1 MLLLLAVVES
11 EEKRISEATASVLED
26 FASSLSLSTRDTPN
40 SGIPVKAT
48 SDLTNSGLVRYTDMQ
63 TTETLSETPPMGIST
78 IEKLSDRGLTNVI
91 LETSEDVPSQAKNAY
106 QWRTSSVTIEASS
119 PTVHLNAKDTD
130 NINPEPIMEP
140 GQIPTVTPRLDG
152 LPKISDIARS
162 VTDFP
167 TSLDAVY
174 STAMKPATVSASSE
188 QNAQQSKR
196 QWQRDQ
202 IPVITPKLE
211 GFFSLSDALP
221 KKTHSSASFGHTD
234 NRSENVESGR
244 PSLIKEE
251 SSVSVVTSSQDTL
264 ASSRDVSSK
273 VMSSSSAFATTAY
286 LRVGHP
292 TIVTS
297 SELSANEQMQEER
310 EELYSITSA
319 VGEIASSSDIT
330 SSDKQSS
337 LSFVDASV
345 TPVMN
350 YTNSTIIPFTKQNAQ
365 SNSPSSIQIEGDQI
379 PSLTPRPQGL
389 HSVSDISLK
398 EIHFSTFYHD
408 TESPIFMHLTAATS
422 SGQNTLL
429 SDPFRTQVELD
440 GGVVKTTN
448 LDGLTTLSFVSLKGV
463 QRLIHVTNS
472 DVVHPF
478 SEQKSQLSSPSDK
491 QVRFQES
498 PTMTPRLEKL
508 ASLINFSPT
517 QTHFSTVA
525 VDLSGSVHAT
535 LKPSYMPS
543 KIQQERDE
551 IPMVTSRIVELV
563 SLSGVS
569 TSVPHSTNPFVH
581 TNKPDAEQEYNNVQL
596 VGAKSLPNPTPTHSN
611 IPIQSFDFPFTASK
625 INISVHE
632 SKRSFLVMNVKDT
645 VRSIDK
651 EEPSPATKQAPT
663 FKQNELLKT
672 PTTDTPRLPVLSSF
686 PTSSSPQVSATSMV
700 ERATILSL
708 TPLNRNS
715 SSLEPTST
723 HQYLSLALKA
733 TRVEPASTST
743 SHHTTADSLLSSR
756 KWKTEPTPNLL
767 VNQTIMITK
776 SYQPRKTSSLYI
788 SHGHGTRTPVILT
801 VSKQLQLSVSSVILT
816 SKPLN
821 SIESKDFIIKLA
833 GNATLV
839 ELAQQHRVDLT
850 PSANVPDSMAASQK
864 VKNNLTESSK
874 QGTSVS
880 RIWQTEL
887 IPISS
892 TGSGNTSAPS
902 GRQLSIAKTQSIAVS
917 LSAVT
922 LDPSDSLHSS
932 DAVNVSVN
940 ASYGTPVKSLAFKK
954 EITSASSVRG
964 GLDAFQHSTAGTF
977 ITDSVDITSK
987 PLQRTLEE
995 TLGKVKE
1002 KQKVVRALA
1011 SGIVSSPVFHLALR
1025 HIGELLKNETG
1036 LVHSV
1041 ARLESMLGHLQR
1053 LVLRETNN
1061 HLRTSANLSLPFNE
1075 TMDRGDGSSE
1085 ISKHVD
1091 LKLEG
1096 ISSKLKRI
1104 SSVLAALQLKRRDPN
1119 STVIERSKIERPEK
1133 LTRVDNKHNKLIELL
1148 LKRFTKLEA
1157 MIQTKRNYVKGNS
1170 FTTIVSR
1177 NGNVST
1183 HFQAISATSTK
1194 VSAFLEV
1201 SKTTATR
1208 PHLISPTS
1216 SHLSREMMT
1225 LQSHGRLS
1233 AATTRKIETGFVQ
1246 LSTLRTVLPSAN
1258 SRVIPFFTA
1267 SKLNSHLSVVE
1278 TRHSFHHEPVR
1289 NKTLSSHAERSKEF
1303 TYVTFRG
1310 GLEAG
1315 VFTER
1320 GKVET
1325 METCVELCYDLLSCH
1340 VAFMVGN
1347 TCYSIQCY
1355 SQKTCEVLPVD
1366 TTVINTR
1373 VVYLKDRM
1381 LRLPYSTTSHPTAS
1395 SLVYDS
1401 NFTIKNCAK
1410 NITVLKNMTFLAGM
1424 SAGNYTDYGTV
1435 DSIQACSNICC
1446 SKKVCDA
1453 AFMILNNCFTID
1465 CVSDKA
1471 CHAIPSKSQ
1480 KVNTSIVYFRKTL
1493 SKKHSQPEPKGI
1505 AKIKAQQTC
1514 PLVSGVLKGVTLKGG
1529 INAGNFTDHGIVN
1542 EFSSC
1547 VDKCCNSQN
1556 CDVAFMVENNCY
1568 SVKCAEDKSGCLP
1581 LNARTTKLKTFMAL
1595 KNNSFFENVPFPATG
1610 HISCIQSG
1618 GIQRGYTFQRGLKA
1632 GNFTLRSEVKNVSA
1646 CIKECCSSSCNA
1658 AFMIGENCYSVACAN
1673 KRDCKTMKAKQVD
1686 FTTAIAFVA
1695 RAQNRSISPTSGDI
1709 GSDSMTQFTKS
1720 ILGGHCDI
1728 TDEQTNVNITGGW
1741 KSGKFLRLP
1750 DIKDMKKC
1758 TEACCDY
1765 HGCGA
1770 AMFIDQYCY
1779 NLICFKTR
1787 GCKFTGSKKAF
1798 MINKF
1803 VGVRKNLGH
1812 LLSPFKKAQIRL
1824 LTESKEHVSHSTFMR
1839 DVRNAIK
1846 GQNQSTILNV
1856 KNSTSESNSHV
1867 MALDYTGSHYIH
1879 PTRTNFNTNS
1889 KNIVYN
1895 LNVKK
1900 HDIPSRVSSQHGG
1913 LITSFSLSRTVS
1925 SKASSMSNVISSLSS
1940 GASRISSTTVRSQVD
1955 TANMGKNVWHAISV
1969 TPMLQLL
1976 PGKRISSKPFSSS
1989 RKSEVTRQSLSYVKP
2004 WDTFR
2009 NQVGSSMFSM
2019 ASFGG
2024 DKNKNSSS
2032 IFSSEDYSFMSDYS
2046 LLKERKNRNRKRS
2059 YACTHTFVFNNS
2071 TLRGGL
2077 EAGDVKNE
2085 GKVEGVE
2092 ECVEM
2097 CCKTP
2102 ECNVAFLVNETCYIV
2117 ACFNKRG
2124 CEAIPA
2130 KGREVRES
2138 MKVAYVARSKD
2149 ETELIKQLI
2158 SHTETSK
2165 INANRTGNN
2174 KPKDEKHLPMT
2185 DVVVKQGSCIRS
2197 PVLRDVRFKLG
2208 KHAGDFKSVGIV
2220 TGIDECV
2227 VLCCETTVCNA
2238 VFMLGSRCHLVS
2250 CSNELDCQTVAAKS
2264 EFYKPTVVYLARNK
2278 VEVEYFLKMIPKEL
2292 LDKYQNNDNLNVTSD
2307 EDGAAIRR
2315 SQLERA
2321 KGKGNNGNITRT
2333 HTEVSQKS
2341 LHLVSLNLHLTSSG
2355 IVNASSSTTPTLE
2368 STNTFSIQHEIS
2380 PSVHG
2385 VIVKDKTNTLSESS
2399 YIFPVRPGLNP
2410 SLSNTNNKEASHK
2423 LKSSSVLRTSQE
2435 MTSNAGTSYVVTTSN
2450 PVLESSNVFPPLK
2463 QPTPV
2468 LGSVTP
2474 KKTLEPSYLIPTME
2488 RESKSLSNINGST
2501 FIIQTQGL
2509 SNVSSSLATSHLN
2522 TSNRTLK
2529 TWNPSEITNVEDG
2542 LKNKTPTT
2550 HSNLAM
2556 VVIDS
2561 KTSSII
2567 PRQLSDIAE
2576 TAATAPMN
2584 SLLVKSMISFAE
2596 SLNGSSPRISVSP
2609 PTSGYSTVVEKERR
2623 EHQTTNT
2630 IQIESDG
2637 ASSTHSPLSLNSMT
2651 RAYNLANKYSDGNVP
2666 LPLNTPIKV
2675 KPSSSLK
2682 ASNMTVSHSAI
2693 SKITSTPLLRP
2704 TAMPYLQTE
2713 DMKKLSS
2720 ANLSNKESSHA
2731 ISKNLVLTES
2741 VLTLEKTTH
2750 IKVQGGDPFKEN
2762 KRGDIPLK
2770 SSVFDE
2776 STWTALNIT
2785 VGSYLKNYNSLTRKA
2800 LNPSSAPP
2808 LRSLLSTSLH
2818 YSSGE
2823 NTTVQLSKV
2832 RDNPGSKN
2840 VAVAKVLYNGSP
2852 STWPLAN
2859 SSGGMSESDSVDRMF
2874 FPTFSITSGKS
2885 INIITS
2891 TLDESVHKISFSG
2904 NATPEVLVAH
2914 YTLTMSRTT
2923 RVLLAVSTVQ
2933 GLKTTSTSPL
2943 AGFPSEPLPLPTH
2956 FLTSSSNALP
2966 TRTAHSLFSLRA
2978 SPSSFN
2984 DANNIIV
2991 TPTRIIT
2998 QPTKTKSIQKQLPSS
3013 KNTNSVSYML
3023 EMLTFS
3029 KIMNSPP
3036 RYYTRSNEK
3045 STPSLMASPSLLS
3058 SQVTPVS
3065 PPCSQRKTESSVS
3078 FTKSNAILNFESL
3091 LQFPVSSNGTHKDS
3105 KLNSIEQEL
3114 SLLQWKQNQTSSSLR
3129 KAEDLL
3135 QSLQGSLSN
3144 MEMTT
3149 QEIATSRKLVDSGK
3163 QNISRKQNDS
3173 LNTEENLHVNRIM
3186 KELSD
3191 NFPKIPLIQ
3200 TLNHSIQ
3207 KLISNVSRS
3216 TANYMKVNELLSDI
3230 RRILLRKETSTNVDA
3245 ISSSGTSIFRT
3256 PKSTLHYTTAS
3267 TAYPPSVTKKDLT
3280 SKEIVVGHLS
3290 MASEKHKRVEIP
3302 EFKPFAGGFLEE
3314 IKELQPLKRMP
3325 QYLSHDTISDSTP
3338 ISGALLEQIR
3348 PLHEM
3353 SPRLPSIGNSKR
3365 ISSASTDS
3373 SLAKVSVGAR
3383 RAVLNDKVKSGKAAT
3398 TGNLQTTDSFT
3409 LLASADN
3416 QRMPQLTPK
3425 YLSPTTTTTLG
3436 RSRRH
3441 QSLSIRND
3449 GLRASPS
3456 RTSHNIQFQALL
3468 PYAGLDGHPSPL
3480 PRPETMRVNNPTPS
3494 DVVKLSSTIHS
3505 KISTPPL
3512 SRTRVPSMASVKH
3525 FDSHSMWKES
3535 APVTRDSSQTIKL
3548 SRQYTAKELQTSSAE
3563 MAANGEKSGMFGY
3576 FAQLLKSIK
3585 DILTQKN
3592 RNPHDDGVRAPSS
3605 VFHNLSSATERS
3617 FESSS
3622 LFLSV
3627 LNTPLRITIIP
3638 GETVKPSVTTLTS
3651 AFVTATKF
3659 SSKLIASKGL
3669 DMSLAMQPLRELSLN
3684 ITGIH
3689 KAALCKHSPVHV
3701 NSTLRGGV
3709 HAGVLR
3715 DFGTVS
3721 NDAEC
3726 ISQCCLSKTCDAA
3739 FLLLNRCFLVTC
3751 KSRTLCDSV
3760 PAKTLTFRPRV
3771 IYMQKKVPLPTE
3783 GKSQT
3788 VTRPFDS
3795 SFKQNKLFP
3804 STRSG
3809 MFTMGLFPR
3818 DPGDNSATKKTPK
3831 PENVKDKFLCKASI
3845 TRQNVTLRGGIN
3857 SGHFKDEGT
3866 VKSMER
3872 CIELCCG
3879 RANCSV
3885 AFMLLNRC
3893 FSVICYNKTSCKS
3906 IPARSLIF
3914 QPQLAYVGRNL
3925 SSPIISVTH
3934 IDTIAKTQGSTP
3946 LFSASTELITESKTS
3961 MARLHDN
3968 CRHGNLEK
3976 EVTLRGGV
3984 NAGSFLDA
3992 GLVSNIEQCAD
4003 HCCSV
4008 IKCDVAFMIM
4018 KRCFLVT
4025 CFSSRLCESIPAR
4038 NADYF
4043 TELVHVSRDETAVV
4057 RDLLARL
4064 VQPSS
4069 PKFKIESDFESLAT
4083 TVGHLS
4089 SRTLALFSQLS
4100 FIQETIT
4107 DNKHLTLT
4115 RHFIGPRMNLRSP
4128 TVPPAVP
4135 VPGALIKST
4144 IEPVKENKQE
4154 LVGLIQTIGMS
4165 TRPESTRHLLDKTIT
4180 PSSLI
4185 GNSPLSSLEWAKRT
4199 RNVTFLGKELETSGA
4214 FSEDEI
4220 CQSTVV
4226 YYNATMRG
4234 GINTG
4239 VFKDQGTVQNM
4250 RKCIEHCC
4258 RWQFCSLA
4266 FMLLTRCYTIACYNE
4281 HLCDPVP
4288 AKNLTFTPR
4297 IAFIS
4302 RVRRDQDNFTN
4313 ILENSAKPSPSGSSA
4328 ERTRLNTSIT
4338 GKKLSFLQAT
4348 DSYLPSIVTTRTVSL
4363 PNSLEIKPSPSQ
4375 WLFSKVFTL
4384 PLESRHNCTSSEQ
4397 KHNVTLRGGLNAG
4410 HFKDNGKVVN
4420 IQQCIDLCC
4429 GENHCDLALM
4439 LLENCFTVRCHN
4451 KQLCESV
4458 PAKTSKYRSK
4468 IVYVNKISSVNSTR
4482 LFTHKSTKT
4491 ISLLDAALPA
4501 MGEGDESNT
4510 SQTENKSTVAD
4521 VIGRFDSEQLAD
4533 LLSPS
4538 PATANRQVMLNSSIL
4553 KLGVWSSAVL
4563 SLNQSKILK
4572 LQQIRNQTVGASFS
4586 HHHHY
4591 ATPSILASSIHKSSL
4606 MPSPMFSLNTNSS
4619 AHTEHNKS
4627 TTKGG
4632 VLSGFSSGLT
4642 RTLEDLP
4649 RHSINQPFSC
4659 LDSPISYNVTLRNG
4673 IRSGYFRDQG
4683 RVENMGEC
4691 IRKCCDSDRC
4701 DVAFMLKERCYL
4713 VTCYTKK
4720 GCQTVQARNSMFRPR
4735 VAHVRRTN
4743 VSQLMSFMD
4752 EQETVE
4758 HPQSVVKADHITPSS
4773 TLPALVKSFDNSSRH
4788 SIKTKKLLDRKNN
4801 ATQSHHNNK
4810 RHYKMKSKKGKN
4822 KPGNQATHHKIKHV
4836 TVAPELKKKKARKP
4850 IKKHHGNIKVTDLKH
4865 TRTASSKAA
4874 KIQRFKSKLDKKRNR
4889 KLSHSDLEQLFRLMK
4904 PKKALVRPEATGMK
4918 NTSTEAHTLAPKLD
4932 GKSSTPTPTTAV
4944 NQQNQP
4950 TAPRKK
4956 NTGTHKSQNTT
4967 NSKNSFASKVER
4979 LFNDDGDK
4987 SRLTLSHNAES
4998 VNSESLKRNEKPTRR
5013 QRMTHATS
5021 SGPLATRKPKPHHVK
5036 SPLRHHN
5043 KLLSTKS
5050 TVPLLPTQA
5059 PVQEDSSCKTDQ
5071 VEYNQ
5076 TLRGGLSSGLFH
5088 EVGKVNDMKSCSQ
5101 HCCSS
5106 PICDLAFMVLHHCF
5120 LVTCSSSNPRMCDS
5134 TPALA
5139 TNFNPMISRVT
5150 RNLGEDKVKETA
5162 AKPNIKPSPTMKP
5175 MAPPPKLSPQQPELL
5190 APEVANNKTSL
5201 LFSSFVSPSH
5211 ESTIPSH
5218 TITMKRPAPN
5228 RDSSLLQMAETPIS
5242 PQKIHSGCISSVTE
5256 HNVTLRGG
5264 LHAGKFTDAGKVNG
5278 SSICTE
5284 LCCKAN
5290 DCDVAFYAFN
5300 RCFLVKCFDEYLCGS
5315 TPSMLPNFNPTVI
5328 HVYRHHSKPTTK
5340 PATTLPPINAVLEA
5354 IEDETQTKMKSTK
5367 TKNKTC
5373 AHSDEYKEVTLR
5385 MGYHAGNFTSR
5396 GKVNSTKQCVDFCCQ
5411 QLGCDLIFMFL
5422 NNCYTVMC
5430 SSGYACEIVPA
5441 RKSRFDP
5448 KVVYFIK
5455 NNSSPVIKP
5464 SDFNSTLS
5472 GFYSVDKQPVNV
5484 VHYKEVRA
5492 NKTNRNSYKKD
5503 FAELK
5508 NITQT
5513 IDEEFVVI
5521 PDNKL
5526 TARNVI
5532 KSTANATLEDQKHSV
5547 GNYSSN
5553 KTVLRTTDAHLKS
5566 KQHKLILKGNAT
5578 KKHTVNPTDEKM
5590 DIVIK
5595 KLFNIT
5601 EENKYLEGEIRSLKA
5616 TKDKPGR
5623 TKKKSPSGSAAGDVQ
5638 KSKRKPPLRKI
5649 KRKRISNK
5657 IKERKSRLGYN
5668 DAGSAIDSNA
5678 SKRVVLVDTDR
5689 PPWHPPTDEHNI
5701 QEHSIQRFHG
5711 KIHEKA
5717 HHVNSTR
5724 KALPKKKR
5732 LREQHTFSKK
5742 NHSNHWRPTDE
5753 HAIEERVIYT
5763 AGSASGHPKES
5774 GKHKKVGV
5782 DEGFENKYGQPEPDK
5797 DSLELGEIMNLK
5809 LTNKTG
5815 KKPEEPVWVNS
5826 GNKNKD
5832 DMAIPHESERKDTF
5846 QFDKQSVSGNKNV
5859 DDMKSFH
5866 EQMSPTPKPDFL
5878 LETRKERKKKKFK
5891 HGDEID
5897 FENQIDGDLPE
5908 GKLWVSSS
5916 SENKDQMKN
5925 FHEQMSPTPKP
5936 DILLETRRERK
5947 KKKLKHA
5954 DEIDFENQID
5964 ADLPE
5969 GKLWVS
5975 SSSENKDQMKNFH
5988 EQMSPT
5994 PKPDFLLETQKERKE
6009 KKFKH
6014 GDEINFENQTD
6025 ADLPEGKLWVSS
6037 SSENKDQMKNFHEQ
6051 IAPTA
6056 KVHFEF
6062 YKQRE
6067 SKDVNEDEFQK
6078 EQQHERPFDE
6088 LSGRKGDIVQ
6098 NTAIKHTKEPEPRFT
6113 TSKSEPTLSEFAQ
6126 MDTKFEKSHPEQSTI
6141 KNDYTHRHKLVPSGH
6156 SLESTR
6162 SNDIKESE
6170 QIAVVKT
6177 SEDIY
6182 PSSGYHHESIT
6193 SLRGEDRKS
6202 RHKKPDLDAI
6212 FDRINTIYNRLQD
6225 LIEQHSQRS
6234 NATAGKNAV
6243 TNYSRRNEERIPKP
6257 PMSSRMSTPAMSISK
6272 PSPTISFGKP
6282 SHKTITVVKQYVTD
6296 KVEGSGEPASRNLMD
6311 YIKTIY
6317 SRVQEL
6323 YKRGTKQA
6331 SVKGKNS
6338 YRKKKG
6344 QRTFASGD
6352 WKKGRKFDR
6361 KRTRS
6366 RIEKKHQRR
6375 KKKEE
6380 ESVLRE
6386 MKQIYKKM
6394 KKMYRQQSNSQK
6406 KSEVTSREAERQRQ
6420 RSFIPTSSSK
6430 ISKPISLG
6438 SSVGNT
6444 RPLNSSIG
6452 DAQRKPQ
6459 VHITGMYPSSFV

>member
-1 MLLLLAVVES
+1 MSCKCVFKCIKSLLLLLLLAVAES
-11 EEKRISEATASVLED
+11 DEKRISEAAASDMED
-26 FASSLSLSTRDTPN
+26 FTSSLSLSTRGTPN

-63 TTETLSETPPMGIST
+63 TTETLSKTPAMGIST
-78 IEKLSDRGLTNVI
+78 IEQPSDRGLTNVT
-91 LETSEDVPSQAKNAY
+91 LETSEDVPSQAQNAY
-106 QWRTSSVTIEASS
+106 QWRTSSVTIETSS

-130 NINPEPIMEP
+130 NITNPDPIMEP

-152 LPKISDIARS
+152 LPKISDISRS
-162 VTDFP
+162 VTDSP
-167 TSLDAVY
+167 SSLDAVY
-174 STAMKPATVSASSE
+174 STAIKPATVSASSE

-211 GFFSLSDALP
+211 GFFSLSDVLP
-221 KKTHSSASFGHTD
+221 KKTYSSASFGHTD

-244 PSLIKEE
+244 PSLIKEK
-251 SSVSVVTSSQDTL
+251 SSGVSVVTSSQDTL

-273 VMSSSSAFATTAY
+273 VMSSSSAFATTTH
-286 LRVGHP
+286 LRVGHS
-292 TIVTS
+292 TIGAS

-310 EELYSITSA
+310 KELYSITSA
-319 VGEIASSSDIT
+319 VGEIASLPDIT
-330 SSDKQSS
+330 PSDKQSS

-365 SNSPSSIQIEGDQI
+365 SNRPSRIQIEGDQI
-379 PSLTPRPQGL
+379 PSLTPRLQRLP
-389 HSVSDISLK
+389 SVSDISLK
-398 EIHFSTFYHD
+398 EIHSSTFYHD

-422 SGQNTLL
+422 SGQNTL
-429 SDPFRTQVELD
+429 SSGPFRTQVELD

-478 SEQKSQLSSPSDK
+478 SEQKSELSSLSDK

-569 TSVPHSTNPFVH
+569 TSVADATTPFVH
-581 TNKPDAEQEYNNVQL
+581 RNKPDAEQEYNNVQL

-625 INISVHE
+625 VNISVHE
-632 SKRSFLVMNVKDT
+632 SKRSSLVINMKDT

-686 PTSSSPQVSATSMV
+686 PTSSSPQVSAISMV

-743 SHHTTADSLLSSR
+743 SQHTTADALSSSR
-756 KWKTEPTPNLL
+756 KWRTEPTPNLL

-801 VSKQLQLSVSSVILT
+801 VSKQLQLSLRSVILT
-816 SKPLN
+816 SKTLH
-821 SIESKDFIIKLA
+821 SKESKDFIIKPA

-839 ELAQQHRVDLT
+839 ELAQQRRVDLT
-850 PSANVPDSMAASQK
+850 PSANFPDS
-864 VKNNLTESSK
+864 
-874 QGTSVS
+874 
-880 RIWQTEL
+880 EL

-892 TGSGNTSAPS
+892 TGPRNTNATSGT
-902 GRQLSIAKTQSIAVS
+902 QLSIAKTQSITVS

-932 DAVNVSVN
+932 EAVNVSVN
-940 ASYGTPVKSLAFKK
+940 ALYGTPLKSLTVKK
-954 EITSASSVRG
+954 KITSASSVRV

-977 ITDSVDITSK
+977 ITDSVDVTSK

-1011 SGIVSSPVFHLALR
+1011 SGIVSSPVFHLAVR

-1041 ARLESMLGHLQR
+1041 SRLETMLGHLQT

-1061 HLRTSANLSLPFNE
+1061 HLRTLANLSLPFNE
-1075 TMDRGDGSSE
+1075 TVNKGDSSSE

-1096 ISSKLKRI
+1096 ISSKLKKI
-1104 SSVLAALQLKRRDPN
+1104 SSVLTALQLKRRDPK

-1157 MIQTKRNYVKGNS
+1157 MIQTKRNNVKGNS

-1177 NGNVST
+1177 NENVST
-1183 HFQAISATSTK
+1183 HFQAISVTSTK

-1201 SKTTATR
+1201 GKTTATR
-1208 PHLISPTS
+1208 PHFISPTS

-1233 AATTRKIETGFVQ
+1233 AAPTRKIRTGSVQ

-1267 SKLNSHLSVVE
+1267 SKMNSHLSVVE

-1325 METCVELCYDLLSCH
+1325 METCVELCYDHLSCH

-1493 SKKHSQPEPKGI
+1493 SKKHFQSEPKGI

-1514 PLVSGVLKGVTLKGG
+1514 PLASGVLKGVTLKGG
-1529 INAGNFTDHGIVN
+1529 INAGNFTDQGIVN

-1568 SVKCAEDKSGCLP
+1568 SVKCAEEKSGCLP

-1595 KNNSFFENVPFPATG
+1595 KNNSFFESVPFPATG

-1686 FTTAIAFVA
+1686 FTTAIAFVD
-1695 RAQNRSISPTSGDI
+1695 RAPNRSINPTSGDI
-1709 GSDSMTQFTKS
+1709 GSDPMIHFTKS

-1728 TDEQTNVNITGGW
+1728 TNEQTNVNITGGW

-1803 VGVRKNLGH
+1803 VGVRKILSH
-1812 LLSPFKKAQIRL
+1812 LLPPFKKAQIRL

-1846 GQNQSTILNV
+1846 GQNQSTI
-1856 KNSTSESNSHV
+1856 STTESNSHV
-1867 MALDYTGSHYIH
+1867 MPLDYTGSHYVH
-1879 PTRTNFNTNS
+1879 PTRTHFNTNS
-1889 KNIVYN
+1889 TNSVYN

-1913 LITSFSLSRTVS
+1913 FITSFSLSRTFS

-1940 GASRISSTTVRSQVD
+1940 GASRMSSTTVRSQVD
-1955 TANMGKNVWHAISV
+1955 TANIGKNVWHAISV

-2009 NQVGSSMFSM
+2009 NQVGSSIFSM
-2019 ASFGG
+2019 ASFGS
-2024 DKNKNSSS
+2024 DKSKNSSS
-2032 IFSSEDYSFMSDYS
+2032 IFSSEEYSFMSDYS

-2077 EAGDVKNE
+2077 KAGDVKNE

-2102 ECNVAFLVNETCYIV
+2102 ECNVALLVNETCYIV

-2220 TGIDECV
+2220 TGVDECV
-2227 VLCCETTVCNA
+2227 MLCCKTTVCNA

-2264 EFYKPTVVYLARNK
+2264 EFYKPTVIYLARNK

-2292 LDKYQNNDNLNVTSD
+2292 LDKYQNDDNLNVNVTSD

-2341 LHLVSLNLHLTSSG
+2341 LHLVLLNLHLTSSG

-2385 VIVKDKTNTLSESS
+2385 VSVKDTTYTLSESS

-2450 PVLESSNVFPPLK
+2450 PGLKSSNVFPPLK
-2463 QPTPV
+2463 QPKPV

-2474 KKTLEPSYLIPTME
+2474 KKTLEPSNLIPTLE
-2488 RESKSLSNINGST
+2488 RGSKSLSNINGST
-2501 FIIQTQGL
+2501 FIIRAQGL
-2509 SNVSSSLATSHLN
+2509 SSVLSSLATLHLD

-2542 LKNKTPTT
+2542 LNNKTPTT

-2567 PRQLSDIAE
+2567 PLQLSDIAE
-2576 TAATAPMN
+2576 TAATAPTN
-2584 SLLVKSMISFAE
+2584 SLLVRSMIRFVE
-2596 SLNGSSPRISVSP
+2596 SLNGSSARISVSP
-2609 PTSGYSTVVEKERR
+2609 PTSGYSTLVEKEKR
-2623 EHQTTNT
+2623 ENQTTNT
-2630 IQIESDG
+2630 IQIESDVS
-2637 ASSTHSPLSLNSMT
+2637 SSTQSPLSLNSMT
-2651 RAYNLANKYSDGNVP
+2651 SAYNLANRYSNGKVP
-2666 LPLNTPIKV
+2666 LPLNTAIKV

-2682 ASNMTVSHSAI
+2682 APNMTVSHPAAPI
-2693 SKITSTPLLRP
+2693 PKITPTSVLRP
-2704 TAMPYLQTE
+2704 TTMPRLQTE

-2720 ANLSNKESSHA
+2720 SKSSNKESSHP
-2731 ISKNLVLTES
+2731 ILKSLVLKS
-2741 VLTLEKTTH
+2741 VLTPEKTNH

-2785 VGSYLKNYNSLTRKA
+2785 VGSYLKNSNSLTRKV

-2818 YSSGE
+2818 YSSAE
-2823 NTTVQLSKV
+2823 NTTVQQSKV
-2832 RDNPGSKN
+2832 RDNPGSKS
-2840 VAVAKVLYNGSP
+2840 AAAAKVLFNESL
-2852 STWPLAN
+2852 STWPLAS
-2859 SSGGMSESDSVDRMF
+2859 SSGGKSESYSVNRTF
-2874 FPTFSITSGKS
+2874 LPSFSITSGKG
-2885 INIITS
+2885 INIGTS
-2891 TLDESVHKISFSG
+2891 TLDESVQEISFSG

-3029 KIMNSPP
+3029 KIMNSPS

-3045 STPSLMASPSLLS
+3045 STPSLMAGPSLLS
-3058 SQVTPVS
+3058 SQVKPVS
-3065 PPCSQRKTESSVS
+3065 PPRSQRKTESSVS
-3078 FTKSNAILNFESL
+3078 FTKSNAILNFGSL

-3114 SLLQWKQNQTSSSLR
+3114 SLLQWKQNQTSSTLK

-3230 RRILLRKETSTNVDA
+3230 RRILLRKETSTNVGT
-3245 ISSSGTSIFRT
+3245 ITSSGTSIFRT

-3290 MASEKHKRVEIP
+3290 LASEKHKRVEIP

-3365 ISSASTDS
+3365 SSSASTDS

-3383 RAVLNDKVKSGKAAT
+3383 RAVLNGKVKSGKAAT
-3398 TGNLQTTDSFT
+3398 TENLQTTDSFT

-3416 QRMPQLTPK
+3416 QRIPHLTPK
-3425 YLSPTTTTTLG
+3425 YLSTTTTTTLG
-3436 RSRRH
+3436 RSPGH

-3468 PYAGLDGHPSPL
+3468 PYAGLDGHPPPL
-3480 PRPETMRVNNPTPS
+3480 PPTETMSVNNPTPS
-3494 DVVKLSSTIHS
+3494 DVVKLSNTIHS
-3505 KISTPPL
+3505 KMSTPPL

-3535 APVTRDSSQTIKL
+3535 APVTRDSSQTIKS

-3818 DPGDNSATKKTPK
+3818 DPGDNSAPKKTPK

-4185 GNSPLSSLEWAKRT
+4185 GNSPLSSLEWAERT
-4199 RNVTFLGKELETSGA
+4199 RNATFFGKELETSGA

-4234 GINTG
+4234 GINAG
-4239 VFKDQGTVQNM
+4239 VFKDQGAVQNM

-4266 FMLLTRCYTIACYNE
+4266 FMLLTRCYTIACYND

-4313 ILENSAKPSPSGSSA
+4313 ILENSVKPSPSGSSA

-4338 GKKLSFLQAT
+4338 GKKLSPLQAT
-4348 DSYLPSIVTTRTVSL
+4348 DSDLPSIVTTRTVSL
-4363 PNSLEIKPSPSQ
+4363 PSSLEIKPSPSQ
-4375 WLFSKVFTL
+4375 SLFSKVFTL

-4429 GENHCDLALM
+4429 GETHCDLALM

-4458 PAKTSKYRSK
+4458 PAKTAKYRSK

-4482 LFTHKSTKT
+4482 LFTHTSTKT
-4491 ISLLDAALPA
+4491 VSLLDAALPA

-4510 SQTENKSTVAD
+4510 SQTENKSTVAG
-4521 VIGRFDSEQLAD
+4521 VIGRFDSEQLAE

-4553 KLGVWSSAVL
+4553 KLVVWSSAVL

-4572 LQQIRNQTVGASFS
+4572 LQQIKNQTVGASLS
-4586 HHHHY
+4586 HNHHY

-4606 MPSPMFSLNTNSS
+4606 MPSPMFTLNTSSS

-4673 IRSGYFRDQG
+4673 IRSGYFEDQG

-4735 VAHVRRTN
+4735 VAHVQRTN

-4773 TLPALVKSFDNSSRH
+4773 TLPALVKSLDNSSRH
-4788 SIKTKKLLDRKNN
+4788 SIKSKKLLDRKNN

-4810 RHYKMKSKKGKN
+4810 RHYKMKSKNGKN

-4904 PKKALVRPEATGMK
+4904 PKKAPVRPEATGMK
-4918 NTSTEAHTLAPKLD
+4918 NTSTEAPTLAPKLD
-4932 GKSSTPTPTTAV
+4932 GNSSTRTPTTAA
-4944 NQQNQP
+4944 NQQNQL

-4967 NSKNSFASKVER
+4967 DSKNSFASKVER
-4979 LFNDDGDK
+4979 LFNHDGDK
-4987 SRLTLSHNAES
+4987 SGLTLSHNAES
-4998 VNSESLKRNEKPTRR
+4998 VNSGSLKRNEKPTRR
-5013 QRMTHATS
+5013 QRMTHATT
-5021 SGPLATRKPKPHHVK
+5021 GPLATRKPKPHHVK
-5036 SPLRHHN
+5036 SPLRHQN

-5050 TVPLLPTQA
+5050 TVPPLPTQA

-5201 LFSSFVSPSH
+5201 LFSSFFSPTH

-5228 RDSSLLQMAETPIS
+5228 RDSSLLQMAETLVS

-5328 HVYRHHSKPTTK
+5328 HVYRHHSKPTAK

-5503 FAELK
+5503 FSEL
-5508 NITQT
+5508 NNVTQT

-5532 KSTANATLEDQKHSV
+5532 KSTANATLEDRKHSA

-5566 KQHKLILKGNAT
+5566 KQHKLILKGNET

-5623 TKKKSPSGSAAGDVQ
+5623 TKEKSPSGTAAGDVK

-5657 IKERKSRLGYN
+5657 IKERKSILGYN

-5689 PPWHPPTDEHNI
+5689 PPLHPPTDEHNI

-5711 KIHEKA
+5711 KIREKA
-5717 HHVNSTR
+5717 HRVNSTR
-5724 KALPKKKR
+5724 KALPKQKR

-5753 HAIEERVIYT
+5753 HAIEERVIYA

-5774 GKHKKVGV
+5774 VKHKKVGV

-5797 DSLELGEIMNLK
+5797 DNLELGEIMNLK

-5815 KKPEEPVWVNS
+5815 KKPEEPVWVSS

-5832 DMAIPHESERKDTF
+5832 DMTIPHESERKDTF

-5866 EQMSPTPKPDFL
+5866 EQMSPTLKPDFL

-5891 HGDEID
+5891 HGDEIH
-5897 FENQIDGDLPE
+5897 FENQI
-5908 GKLWVSSS
+5908 
-5916 SENKDQMKN
+5916 
-5925 FHEQMSPTPKP
+5925 
-5936 DILLETRRERK
+5936 
-5947 KKKLKHA
+5947 
-5954 DEIDFENQID
+5954 
-5964 ADLPE
+5964 
-5969 GKLWVS
+5969 
-5975 SSSENKDQMKNFH
+5975 
-5988 EQMSPT
+5988 
-5994 PKPDFLLETQKERKE
+5994 
-6009 KKFKH
+6009 
-6014 GDEINFENQTD
+6014 D

-6062 YKQRE
+6062 HKQRE

-6126 MDTKFEKSHPEQSTI
+6126 MDTKFEQSHPEQSTI

-6156 SLESTR
+6156 NLESTR

-6282 SHKTITVVKQYVTD
+6282 SHKKITVVKQYVTD
-6296 KVEGSGEPASRNLMD
+6296 KVEGSGEPSGRNLMD

-6331 SVKGKNS
+6331 LVKGKNTH
-6338 YRKKKG
+6338 RKKKG

-6352 WKKGRKFDR
+6352 WKKEGKFDR

-6366 RIEKKHQRR
+6366 RIEKKHQRK

-6394 KKMYRQQSNSQK
+6394 KKMYRQQSKSQK

-6430 ISKPISLG
+6430 VTKPIRLG

-6459 VHITGMYPSSFV
+6459 VHFTGMYPSSLV

>member
-1 MLLLLAVVES
+1 MFKCIKLLLLLLAVAGS
-11 EEKRISEATASVLED
+11 EEKRISEATASVMED

-63 TTETLSETPPMGIST
+63 TNETLSKTPAMGIST

-91 LETSEDVPSQAKNAY
+91 LETSEDVSSQAQNAY
-106 QWRTSSVTIEASS
+106 QWRTFSVAIETSS

-130 NINPEPIMEP
+130 NIINPKPSMEP

-152 LPKISDIARS
+152 LPKISDISRS
-162 VTDFP
+162 VTDSP
-167 TSLDAVY
+167 TSFHTLY

-188 QNAQQSKR
+188 QNAQLSKR
-196 QWQRDQ
+196 QWRRDQ

-211 GFFSLSDALP
+211 GFFSLSDVLP
-221 KKTHSSASFGHTD
+221 KKTYSSTSFDHTD
-234 NRSENVESGR
+234 NRSEKVESGR

-251 SSVSVVTSSQDTL
+251 STGVSVITSSQDTL
-264 ASSRDVSSK
+264 ASSRDVSCK
-273 VMSSSSAFATTAY
+273 VMSSSSAFANTSH
-286 LRVGHP
+286 LRVGHSP
-292 TIVTS
+292 IVTS
-297 SELSANEQMQEER
+297 SELSANGQMQGER
-310 EELYSITSA
+310 EELYLMTSA
-319 VGEIASSSDIT
+319 VGGIASLSGISPNE
-330 SSDKQSS
+330 KQPL
-337 LSFVDASV
+337 LSFVDASI
-345 TPVMN
+345 TAVMN
-350 YTNSTIIPFTKQNAQ
+350 YTKSVIISFTEQNAQ
-365 SNSPSSIQIEGDQI
+365 SNRPSRIQIERDQI
-379 PSLTPRPQGL
+379 PYVTPRLQGL
-389 HSVSDISLK
+389 PNFSDISLK
-398 EIHFSTFYHD
+398 EIHSSSFYHD
-408 TESPIFMHLTAATS
+408 TKSPVFMHLTS
-422 SGQNTLL
+422 DQNTL
-429 SDPFRTQVELD
+429 SSGPFRTQEKLD
-440 GGVVKTTN
+440 WGVVKTTN
-448 LDGLTTLSFVSLKGV
+448 LDGLTSLSFVSLKGE
-463 QRLIHVTNS
+463 QRFIDVTNA

-478 SEQKSQLSSPSDK
+478 SEQKTQLSSPEK
-491 QVRFQES
+491 QVRLQEIS
-498 PTMTPRLEKL
+498 TMTPRLEKL
-508 ASLINFSPT
+508 ASLIDFSPT

-525 VDLSGSVHAT
+525 ADLSGSVHAT
-535 LKPSYMPS
+535 VEPSYIPS

-551 IPMVTSRIVELV
+551 IPIVTSRIVELV
-563 SLSGVS
+563 SLSDVS
-569 TSVPHSTNPFVH
+569 TSVTHSTTPFVYRNN
-581 TNKPDAEQEYNNVQL
+581 TDAEQEYNNVQL
-596 VGAKSLPNPTPTHSN
+596 VGAKSLPSPTPTHSN
-611 IPIQSFDFPFTASK
+611 IPVQRFDFPFTASK
-625 INISVHE
+625 VNISVHG
-632 SKRSFLVMNVKDT
+632 SKRSSHVINVKDT
-645 VRSIDK
+645 VKSSDK
-651 EEPSPATKQAPT
+651 KESLPATKQVPT

-672 PTTDTPRLPVLSSF
+672 LTTDTSWLPVLSSF
-686 PTSSSPQVSATSMV
+686 PTSSSPQVSAPAVV

-723 HQYLSLALKA
+723 QEYLSLALKA
-733 TRVEPASTST
+733 TRVEPASTSI
-743 SHHTTADSLLSSR
+743 SQHTTADALLSSR
-756 KWKTEPTPNLL
+756 KWRTEPTPNLL

-776 SYQPRKTSSLYI
+776 SYQPRKTASLYI
-788 SHGHGTRTPVILT
+788 SHGHGTRTPVMLT
-801 VSKQLQLSVSSVILT
+801 VSKQLQLSVSSDILT
-816 SKPLN
+816 SKTLN
-821 SIESKDFIIKLA
+821 SIESKDFPA

-839 ELAQQHRVDLT
+839 ELAQQRRVDVT
-850 PSANVPDSMAASQK
+850 PSANFPDSMAASQK
-864 VKNNLTESSK
+864 TKNNLTESSK
-874 QGTSVS
+874 QGTPAS

-892 TGSGNTSAPS
+892 TGPGNTNATS
-902 GRQLSIAKTQSIAVS
+902 GTQLSIAKTRSIAVS

-932 DAVNVSVN
+932 EAVNVSVN
-940 ASYGTPVKSLAFKK
+940 ALYGTPLKSLTVKK
-954 EITSASSVRG
+954 EITSASSVRF
-964 GLDAFQHSTAGTF
+964 GLDAFQHSTAATF
-977 ITDSVDITSK
+977 MTDPVNVTSK

-995 TLGKVKE
+995 TLGRVKE

-1011 SGIVSSPVFHLALR
+1011 SGIVSSPVFHLAVR

-1041 ARLESMLGHLQR
+1041 SRLESMLGHLQR

-1061 HLRTSANLSLPFNE
+1061 HLRTSANLSLPFIE
-1075 TMDRGDGSSE
+1075 TMNEGDGSSE

-1104 SSVLAALQLKRRDPN
+1104 SSVLTALQLKRRDPN

-1133 LTRVDNKHNKLIELL
+1133 LTRVDNKRNRLIDLL

-1157 MIQTKRNYVKGNS
+1157 MIQTKRNFVKGDS

-1183 HFQAISATSTK
+1183 HFQAIGVTSTK

-1208 PHLISPTS
+1208 PHVISPTS
-1216 SHLSREMMT
+1216 FHLSREILT
-1225 LQSHGRLS
+1225 LQTHGRLS
-1233 AATTRKIETGFVQ
+1233 TAITRKIETGSVQ
-1246 LSTLRTVLPSAN
+1246 LGALRTMLPSTN
-1258 SRVIPFFTA
+1258 SRVIAFFTA
-1267 SKLNSHLSVVE
+1267 SKLKSHSSVVE
-1278 TRHSFHHEPVR
+1278 TGHSFHHEPVQ
-1289 NKTLSSHAERSKEF
+1289 NKTLARHAERSKEF

-1320 GKVET
+1320 GKVQT
-1325 METCVELCYDLLSCH
+1325 METCVELCYDHLSCH

-1493 SKKHSQPEPKGI
+1493 SKKHFQPEPKRI
-1505 AKIKAQQTC
+1505 AKIKAKQTC
-1514 PLVSGVLKGVTLKGG
+1514 PLASGVLKGVTLKGG

-1547 VDKCCNSQN
+1547 VDKCCNLQN

-1568 SVKCAEDKSGCLP
+1568 SVKCAEDKGGCLP

-1595 KNNSFFENVPFPATG
+1595 KNNSFFENVTFPATG
-1610 HISCIQSG
+1610 HVSCIQSG

-1632 GNFTLRSEVKNVSA
+1632 GNFTLRSEVKNMSG
-1646 CIKECCSSSCNA
+1646 CMKECCSRSCNA
-1658 AFMIGENCYSVACAN
+1658 AFMIGENCYSVTCAN

-1686 FTTAIAFVA
+1686 FTTAIAFVD
-1695 RAQNRSISPTSGDI
+1695 RAQNRNISPTSGDI
-1709 GSDSMTQFTKS
+1709 GSDQMSQFTRS

-1787 GCKFTGSKKAF
+1787 GCQFTGSKKAF

-1812 LLSPFKKAQIRL
+1812 LLPPLKKAQIRL

-1856 KNSTSESNSHV
+1856 KNSTNEGNSHV
-1867 MALDYTGSHYIH
+1867 MPLDYTGSHYVH
-1879 PTRTNFNTNS
+1879 PTRTHFNTHS
-1889 KNIVYN
+1889 KNSVYN

-1900 HDIPSRVSSQHGG
+1900 HEIPSHVSSQHGG

-1925 SKASSMSNVISSLSS
+1925 SKASSMSSLITSLTI
-1940 GASRISSTTVRSQVD
+1940 GASRMSPTTIRNQVD
-1955 TANMGKNVWHAISV
+1955 TATKENHLWRAISV

-1976 PGKRISSKPFSSS
+1976 PGKRISSKPFPSS

-2004 WDTFR
+2004 WDTVR
-2009 NQVGSSMFSM
+2009 NQVGSSIFPM
-2019 ASFGG
+2019 ASFGS
-2024 DKNKNSSS
+2024 DKNVTSSS
-2032 IFSSEDYSFMSDYS
+2032 MLSSEEYSFMSDYS

-2077 EAGDVKNE
+2077 KAGDVKNE

-2130 KGREVRES
+2130 KDKGVRES

-2165 INANRTGNN
+2165 INALNANRTGNN
-2174 KPKDEKHLPMT
+2174 KTKDEKHLPMT
-2185 DVVVKQGSCIRS
+2185 GVVVKQGSCIRS
-2197 PVLRDVRFKLG
+2197 PILRDVRFKLG
-2208 KHAGDFKSVGIV
+2208 KHAGDFKSVGMV
-2220 TGIDECV
+2220 TGVDECV
-2227 VLCCETTVCNA
+2227 LLCCKTTVCNA
-2238 VFMLGSRCHLVS
+2238 IFMLGSRCHLVS
-2250 CSNELDCQTVAAKS
+2250 CSNERDCQTVAAKS

-2278 VEVEYFLKMIPKEL
+2278 VEVEYFLKMIPREL
-2292 LDKYQNNDNLNVTSD
+2292 LDKYQNDDNLNVNVTSD
-2307 EDGAAIRR
+2307 GHGAAIRR
-2315 SQLERA
+2315 SQLERT
-2321 KGKGNNGNITRT
+2321 KDKGNNGNITRH

-2355 IVNASSSTTPTLE
+2355 IVNVSSSTNPTLE
-2368 STNTFSIQHEIS
+2368 STNTVFIQHEIL
-2380 PSVHG
+2380 PSFHG
-2385 VIVKDKTNTLSESS
+2385 VSVKDTTNTLWESS
-2399 YIFPVRPGLNP
+2399 YIFPARPGLNP
-2410 SLSNTNNKEASHK
+2410 SLSNTNNKEASYK
-2423 LKSSSVLRTSQE
+2423 LKSSGALPTSQE
-2435 MTSNAGTSYVVTTSN
+2435 MTPNAGARNVVTTSN
-2450 PVLESSNVFPPLK
+2450 PGL

-2474 KKTLEPSYLIPTME
+2474 KKTLNQIREPSYLIPTLE
-2488 RESKSLSNINGST
+2488 RGSESLSNIHSST

-2509 SNVSSSLATSHLN
+2509 STVSSSLATSHLK

-2529 TWNPSEITNVEDG
+2529 TWNSSEITSLEDG

-2561 KTSSII
+2561 KNSSII

-2576 TAATAPMN
+2576 TAATAPMK
-2584 SLLVKSMISFAE
+2584 SLLVKSMISLVE
-2596 SLNGSSPRISVSP
+2596 SLNGSSPRISFNP
-2609 PTSGYSTVVEKERR
+2609 PTSGYGTLTEKERR
-2623 EHQTTNT
+2623 EHQSTNT

-2637 ASSTHSPLSLNSMT
+2637 ASSTQSPLSLNSMT
-2651 RAYNLANKYSDGNVP
+2651 RAYNLANTYLNGNVP
-2666 LPLNTPIKV
+2666 LPLNTAIRV
-2675 KPSSSLK
+2675 KPSSSIK
-2682 ASNMTVSHSAI
+2682 ASNMTVSHPAI
-2693 SKITSTPLLRP
+2693 PKITPTPVLHL
-2704 TAMPYLQTE
+2704 TTMPHLQTE

-2720 ANLSNKESSHA
+2720 AKLSNKESSHP
-2731 ISKNLVLTES
+2731 IPKNLVLTES
-2741 VLTLEKTTH
+2741 VLTPEKTTH

-2770 SSVFDE
+2770 SSVFDK
-2776 STWTALNIT
+2776 STWSALNIT
-2785 VGSYLKNYNSLTRKA
+2785 VGSYLKTSNFLTRKA
-2800 LNPSSAPP
+2800 LNPSSAPS

-2823 NTTVQLSKV
+2823 NTIVQLSKV
-2832 RDNPGSKN
+2832 RDNRGSN
-2840 VAVAKVLYNGSP
+2840 SAAAAKVLFNGSP
-2852 STWPLAN
+2852 STWPSA
-2859 SSGGMSESDSVDRMF
+2859 SSSRGNNKSDSVDRTF
-2874 FPTFSITSGKS
+2874 FPSFSITSGKG
-2885 INIITS
+2885 INIITF
-2891 TLDESVHKISFSG
+2891 TPDESVQKISFSR

-2933 GLKTTSTSPL
+2933 GLKTTSTPPL
-2943 AGFPSEPLPLPTH
+2943 AGFASGPLPLPTH

-2966 TRTAHSLFSLRA
+2966 TRTAHSYFSLRT
-2978 SPSSFN
+2978 SPSFN
-2984 DANNIIV
+2984 DANTIIV
-2991 TPTRIIT
+2991 TPTRVII

-3013 KNTNSVSYML
+3013 KNANMVSYML
-3023 EMLTFS
+3023 EMLTAS
-3029 KIMNSPP
+3029 QIMNSPSH
-3036 RYYTRSNEK
+3036 YYTRSNEK
-3045 STPSLMASPSLLS
+3045 STPSLMASPSLLRNK
-3058 SQVTPVS
+3058 VVPVS
-3065 PPCSQRKTESSVS
+3065 PRSQRKTEPSVS
-3078 FTKSNAILNFESL
+3078 FTKSNAILNFEPL
-3091 LQFPVSSNGTHKDS
+3091 LQFTVSSNKTQKES

-3114 SLLQWKQNQTSSSLR
+3114 SLLRWKQNQTSSSLK

-3149 QEIATSRKLVDSGK
+3149 QEIATSRKLVDSEK

-3173 LNTEENLHVNRIM
+3173 LNSEENLHVHRIM
-3186 KELSD
+3186 KELSS
-3191 NFPKIPLIQ
+3191 NFPKIPLIK

-3207 KLISNVSRS
+3207 MLVSNVSRS
-3216 TANYMKVNELLSDI
+3216 AANYMKVNELLSDI
-3230 RRILLRKETSTNVDA
+3230 RRILLRKETSTNVGT
-3245 ISSSGTSIFRT
+3245 INSSGKSNSYVHRSSTFWTS
-3256 PKSTLHYTTAS
+3256 KSTLHYSTAA
-3267 TAYPPSVTKKDLT
+3267 TAYPPPVTRKGLT
-3280 SKEIVVGHLS
+3280 SEENVVNHLFS
-3290 MASEKHKRVEIP
+3290 ASEKQKRVEIP
-3302 EFKPFAGGFLEE
+3302 EFKPFAGGLLEQ
-3314 IKELQPLKRMP
+3314 IKELQSLKRIP
-3325 QYLSHDTISDSTP
+3325 QYLSHDTIPDSTP

-3353 SPRLPSIGNSKR
+3353 SPRLPSIGNSNR
-3365 ISSASTDS
+3365 ISSAFTDS
-3373 SLAKVSVGAR
+3373 PLNKVSVGAR
-3383 RAVLNDKVKSGKAAT
+3383 RAVLNDKVKSGKAPT
-3398 TGNLQTTDSFT
+3398 TENLQTTDSFT

-3416 QRMPQLTPK
+3416 QRIPQLTPK
-3425 YLSPTTTTTLG
+3425 YLSTTTTATLG
-3436 RSRRH
+3436 KSPGY

-3456 RTSHNIQFQALL
+3456 RKSHNIQFQALL
-3468 PYAGLDGHPSPL
+3468 PYAGLDGHSSPL
-3480 PRPETMRVNNPTPS
+3480 QRTETMNVNNPTPS
-3494 DVVKLSSTIHS
+3494 YVVKLSSTIHS

-3512 SRTRVPSMASVKH
+3512 SSTRVPSMASIKH

-3535 APVTRDSSQTIKL
+3535 APITRDSSQTIKT
-3548 SRQYTAKELQTSSAE
+3548 SRHHRAKELHTSSAE
-3563 MAANGEKSGMFGY
+3563 MAANDEKNGMFGY

-3585 DILTQKN
+3585 DILTKKN
-3592 RNPHDDGVRAPSS
+3592 RNPHDDGVKTPSFVS
-3605 VFHNLSSATERS
+3605 PNLSSGTERS
-3617 FESSS
+3617 FESRS

-3627 LNTPLRITIIP
+3627 LNTPLRTTIIP
-3638 GETVKPSVTTLTS
+3638 GETVKPSVTTPTS
-3651 AFVTATKF
+3651 AFVTSSKS
-3659 SSKLIASKGL
+3659 SSKLITSKGL
-3669 DMSLAMQPLRELSLN
+3669 DMSLAMQPLRKLSLN

-3689 KAALCKHSPVHV
+3689 KAALCKHSPVHI
-3701 NSTLRGGV
+3701 NSTLRGGI

-3715 DFGTVS
+3715 ELGIVS

-3739 FLLLNRCFLVTC
+3739 FLLLNRCFLVNC

-3771 IYMQKKVPLPTE
+3771 IYMQDKVPLSTE

-3788 VTRPFDS
+3788 VTRSFDS
-3795 SFKQNKLFP
+3795 SFKQNILFP
-3804 STRSG
+3804 STISG
-3809 MFTMGLFPR
+3809 MFAMGLFPR
-3818 DPGDNSATKKTPK
+3818 DPGENSASKEKPK
-3831 PENVKDKFLCKASI
+3831 SKNVKDKFLCKALI
-3845 TRQNVTLRGGIN
+3845 TRKNVTLRGGIN

-3885 AFMLLNRC
+3885 ALMLLNRC
-3893 FSVICYNKTSCKS
+3893 FSVICYNETSCKS

-3914 QPQLAYVGRNL
+3914 QPQLVYVGRQL

-3934 IDTIAKTQGSTP
+3934 IDTISKTQGSTP
-3946 LFSASTELITESKTS
+3946 LFSITTKSKTS
-3961 MARLHDN
+3961 MVRLHDN
-3968 CRHGNLEK
+3968 CGYGNLEK
-3976 EVTLRGGV
+3976 EATLRGGV

-4003 HCCSV
+4003 HCCNS

-4018 KRCFLVT
+4018 KRCFLVM

-4057 RDLLARL
+4057 RDRLARL

-4069 PKFKIESDFESLAT
+4069 PKFKIRSDFESLTT

-4100 FIQETIT
+4100 FVQETIT

-4115 RHFIGPRMNLRSP
+4115 SHFIGPRMNLRSP

-4165 TRPESTRHLLDKTIT
+4165 TRLESTRHLLVKTIT

-4185 GNSPLSSLEWAKRT
+4185 ANSLLSSLEWAKRT
-4199 RNVTFLGKELETSGA
+4199 RNVTFLGEELETGGA

-4234 GINTG
+4234 GINAG

-4302 RVRRDQDNFTN
+4302 RVRRDQDSFTN
-4313 ILENSAKPSPSGSSA
+4313 ILENSAIPTPSGSSA

-4338 GKKLSFLQAT
+4338 ETKLSFHQAT
-4348 DSYLPSIVTTRTVSL
+4348 DSYLPSIVTTRTISL
-4363 PNSLEIKPSPSQ
+4363 PSSLEIKPSPSQ
-4375 WLFSKVFTL
+4375 SLFSKVFTL
-4384 PLESRHNCTSSEQ
+4384 PLESRHNCTNSEQ

-4420 IQQCIDLCC
+4420 MQQCIDLCC
-4429 GENHCDLALM
+4429 GETHCDLALM

-4458 PAKTSKYRSK
+4458 PAKTAKYRSK

-4482 LFTHKSTKT
+4482 LFTHKSVKT

-4501 MGEGDESNT
+4501 MGEGDESKT
-4510 SQTENKSTVAD
+4510 SRTENKSTVSD
-4521 VIGRFDSEQLAD
+4521 VIGTFHLDQLEE

-4572 LQQIRNQTVGASFS
+4572 LQQIRNQTVGASLS
-4586 HHHHY
+4586 HNHHY

-4606 MPSPMFSLNTNSS
+4606 IPSPMFSLNASSS

-4632 VLSGFSSGLT
+4632 VMSGFSSGLA
-4642 RTLEDLP
+4642 RTLEDHP

-4691 IRKCCDSDRC
+4691 IRRCCDSDAC

-4720 GCQTVQARNSMFRPR
+4720 GCQTVQARNSVFRPR
-4735 VAHVRRTN
+4735 VAHVQRTN

-4758 HPQSVVKADHITPSS
+4758 HPESVVKADHITPSS
-4773 TLPALVKSFDNSSRH
+4773 TLPALEKSLDNSSRH
-4788 SIKTKKLLDRKNN
+4788 SIKTKNLLDRKNN
-4801 ATQSHHNNK
+4801 ATRSHHNNK
-4810 RHYKMKSKKGKN
+4810 RHYKMKSKNGKN
-4822 KPGNQATHHKIKHV
+4822 KPGNQATHHKTKHV
-4836 TVAPELKKKKARKP
+4836 TVAPERKKKKGRKP
-4850 IKKHHGNIKVTDLKH
+4850 IKNHHGNMKVTELKH
-4865 TRTASSKAA
+4865 TRTALSKAA
-4874 KIQRFKSKLDKKRNR
+4874 KIQRFESKLEKKRNR
-4889 KLSHSDLEQLFRLMK
+4889 KLSHSDLEQLFHLMK
-4904 PKKALVRPEATGMK
+4904 PKKAPVRPGATGMK
-4918 NTSTEAHTLAPKLD
+4918 NTSTEAPTLAPKLH
-4932 GKSSTPTPTTAV
+4932 GKSSTPTPTAAI

-4956 NTGTHKSQNTT
+4956 NEGTRKSQNTT
-4967 NSKNSFASKVER
+4967 DSKNSLASQEER

-4987 SRLTLSHNAES
+4987 SGLTLSHNTES
-4998 VNSESLKRNEKPTRR
+4998 INSGSLKRNEKPTRR

-5021 SGPLATRKPKPHHVK
+5021 LRPLATRKPKPQHVK
-5036 SPLRHHN
+5036 SPLHHHN

-5059 PVQEDSSCKTDQ
+5059 PIQEDSSCKTDE

-5088 EVGKVNDMKSCSQ
+5088 EVGKVNDIKSCSQ

-5150 RNLGEDKVKETA
+5150 RNLGEDKVEETT

-5175 MAPPPKLSPQQPELL
+5175 MAPPPKLSPQQPDLL

-5201 LFSSFVSPSH
+5201 LFSSSVSPSH

-5218 TITMKRPAPN
+5218 TITMKRPELN
-5228 RDSSLLQMAETPIS
+5228 RDSSLLQMAETPVLQ
-5242 PQKIHSGCISSVTE
+5242 QKIPPDCISSVTE

-5328 HVYRHHSKPTTK
+5328 HVYRHHSKPTAK
-5340 PATTLPPINAVLEA
+5340 PVTTLPPINAVLEA
-5354 IEDETQTKMKSTK
+5354 IEDETQTKIKSSK
-5367 TKNKTC
+5367 RKNKTC
-5373 AHSDEYKEVTLR
+5373 AHSDVYKEVTLR
-5385 MGYHAGNFTSR
+5385 MGYHAGNFTSH

-5422 NNCYTVMC
+5422 NNCYTVSC

-5441 RKSRFDP
+5441 RKSRFEP

-5484 VHYKEVRA
+5484 VHYKEVRT

-5503 FAELK
+5503 FGELK

-5532 KSTANATLEDQKHSV
+5532 KSTENATLEDRKHRV

-5566 KQHKLILKGNAT
+5566 KQHRLRLKGNET
-5578 KKHTVNPTDEKM
+5578 KKHTKSPADEKM

-5601 EENKYLEGEIRSLKA
+5601 EENKYLEGEIRSLRA
-5616 TKDKPGR
+5616 EKDKPGR
-5623 TKKKSPSGSAAGDVQ
+5623 TKKKSPSGSAAGNVK

-5649 KRKRISNK
+5649 KRKMISNK

-5689 PPWHPPTDEHNI
+5689 PSHPPTDEHNI
-5701 QEHSIQRFHG
+5701 QEHSIERFHG

-5717 HHVNSTR
+5717 HHGNSTR
-5724 KALPKKKR
+5724 KVLPKQKS
-5732 LREQHTFSKK
+5732 LSEQHTSTRK

-5763 AGSASGHPKES
+5763 VGSASGHPKES
-5774 GKHKKVGV
+5774 RKHPKVGV

-5797 DSLELGEIMNLK
+5797 DNLELGEIMNLK

-5815 KKPEEPVWVNS
+5815 KKPEEPVWVS
-5826 GNKNKD
+5826 SENKNRD
-5832 DMAIPHESERKDTF
+5832 DMTIPHESERKDAF
-5846 QFDKQSVSGNKNV
+5846 KFDKQSISGNKNV
-5859 DDMKSFH
+5859 DGIHK
-5866 EQMSPTPKPDFL
+5866 QMSPTPKPDFL
-5878 LETRKERKKKKFK
+5878 SETRKKRKKKKLK
-5891 HGDEID
+5891 YGGEIH
-5897 FENQIDGDLPE
+5897 FENQIDADLPK

-5925 FHEQMSPTPKP
+5925 FHEQMSPTLKP
-5936 DILLETRRERK
+5936 DFLLETRKKRK
-5947 KKKLKHA
+5947 KKKFKHG
-5954 DEIDFENQID
+5954 DGIHFENQID

-5975 SSSENKDQMKNFH
+5975 SSSENKDQ
-5988 EQMSPT
+5988 
-5994 PKPDFLLETQKERKE
+5994 
-6009 KKFKH
+6009 
-6014 GDEINFENQTD
+6014 I
-6025 ADLPEGKLWVSS
+6025 
-6037 SSENKDQMKNFHEQ
+6037 KNFHEQ

-6062 YKQRE
+6062 LKQRE
-6067 SKDVNEDEFQK
+6067 SKDANEDEFKK
-6078 EQQHERPFDE
+6078 ERQHERPFDE

-6113 TSKSEPTLSEFAQ
+6113 MSKSEPTLSEFAQ
-6126 MDTKFEKSHPEQSTI
+6126 METKFEKAHLEQSTI
-6141 KNDYTHRHKLVPSGH
+6141 KNVYKQRHKLIPSGH
-6156 SLESTR
+6156 NKESTR
-6162 SNDIKESE
+6162 SSDIKESE

-6177 SEDIY
+6177 PEDIY
-6182 PSSGYHHESIT
+6182 PSSGYHHERIT
-6193 SLRGEDRKS
+6193 SFRGEDRKS

-6212 FDRINTIYNRLQD
+6212 FDRINIIYNRLQD
-6225 LIEQHSQRS
+6225 LIEQQSQRS
-6234 NATAGKNAV
+6234 NATAGQNAV
-6243 TNYSRRNEERIPKP
+6243 ADYSRRDEERIPRP
-6257 PMSSRMSTPAMSISK
+6257 PTSSRMSTPTMSIAK
-6272 PSPTISFGKP
+6272 PNPTISSGKP
-6282 SHKTITVVKQYVTD
+6282 SHKKIMVVKEYVTD
-6296 KVEGSGEPASRNLMD
+6296 KVEGSGEPSSRKFMD

-6323 YKRGTKQA
+6323 YKRGTKQL
-6331 SVKGKNS
+6331 SVKGKNT

-6352 WKKGRKFDR
+6352 GNKGGKLDR
-6361 KRTRS
+6361 KKTRS
-6366 RIEKKHQRR
+6366 RIEKKHRR
-6375 KKKEE
+6375 KQKKEE

-6394 KKMYRQQSNSQK
+6394 KKMYRQQRKSQK
-6406 KSEVTSREAERQRQ
+6406 KSEVTSRKAERQRQ

-6430 ISKPISLG
+6430 ITKPIGLG
-6438 SSVGNT
+6438 SSLGKT

-6452 DAQRKPQ
+6452 DTQRKPQ